1 MGIVLGL
8 AAALLYGGGDFA
20 GGLMSRR
27 KGVLAVSLVGSLVS
41 TPVVWLAL
49 LINWGPMPGA
59 SALAWGLGS
68 GLAGGAGTL
77 WLYRGLARGRISVVG
92 PLSAVGAA
100 VVPILLH
107 ILCGGSLPGWL
118 AGAGIVLG
126 IPAIALVASSHD
138 DDPAAA
144 RGVGDGLRAGAAF
157 GVLFFGLSRAG
168 GHAGLWPIA
177 GEQTGCLALL
187 AAAHSP
193 VTSAHRRGRSPC
205 VRSRAGRPRG
215 HGGDFAVLRGD
226 AFGRTRRCR
235 GGDIPV
241 SRCHGRPRPD
251 DHRGAFQPRPAGR
264 ISPVSVDDSG
274 YRDPLID
281 PAGAGVVRR
290 SRPYLR
296 RAERA
301 VPWRA
306 FSSGS
311 GGPRAWRRGGP
322 RRCRRLLRA
331 RRPTA
336 GRPPRGL
343 PIRDS

>member
-187 AAAHSP
+187 AAATLLSRQPIGAAVRHASGP
-193 VTSAHRRGRSPC
+193 ALVGLAGMAATLLYYAATRS
-205 VRSRAGRPRG
+205 GE
-215 HGGDFAVLRGD
+215 L
-226 AFGRTRRCR
+226 
-235 GGDIPV
+235 
-241 SRCHGRPRPD
+241 
-251 DHRGAFQPRPAGR
+251 
-264 ISPVSVDDSG
+264 
-274 YRDPLID
+274 
-281 PAGAGVVRR
+281 AGVVVVTSLYPGVTVVLARMIT
-290 SRPYLR
+290 
-296 RAERA
+296 AERFS
-301 VPWRA
+301 RA
-306 FSSGS
+306 Q
-311 GGPRAWRRGGP
+311 RA
-322 RRCRRLLRA
+322 
-331 RRPTA
+331 
-336 GRPPRGL
+336 GL
-343 PIRDS
+343 ALSALTILAIAIH